1 MAQQVLRRLYNW
13 ILPPERPPDYVV
25 VPVQGEGYNDLSRL
39 YEMLRDEGVDCHLEF
54 RQAGA
59 GLTGGSSYTALMVAR
74 TDADRAH
81 ELITRD
87 RADRPD
93 WTKPDFS
100 ATEPE

>member
-13 ILPPERPPDYVV
+13 ILPPEKPSDYVV

-54 RQAGA
+54 RQEGA
-59 GLTGGSSYTALMVAR
+59 ALIGTSYTVLMVAR
-74 TDADRAH
+74 ADADRAR

-93 WTKPDFS
+93 WTKSDFTE
-100 ATEPE
+100 TEP